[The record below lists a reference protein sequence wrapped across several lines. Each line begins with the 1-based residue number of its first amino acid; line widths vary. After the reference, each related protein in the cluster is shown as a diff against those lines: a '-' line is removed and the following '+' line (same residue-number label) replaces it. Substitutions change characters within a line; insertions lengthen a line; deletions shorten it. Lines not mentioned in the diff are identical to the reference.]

1 MKKFKKNN
9 IYSNTN
15 VCLKYS
21 DFDKLS
27 HNYKD
32 IYEFLNLCI
41 DKSTL
46 NKTNEIEDI
55 IQKDDILLH
64 VIFGGHFDTY
74 SSSSVYTPPEHL
86 PIIKMIKKEKN
97 NNKENIEKKKKVE
110 GGIEKIKKNTF
121 IKKLIEPVEGSKTR
135 LRMKMSQI
143 ETLMKNKRKEKEGK
157 EKKEKTKKMLLE
169 EKKKDKEK
177 SSEKKEKSSS
187 KSGKEGGNNDAE
199 QKDLLR
205 ETDENFERD
214 HPDEHDNKADYTYGE
229 LLERVVEILHSNNPD
244 LMEKKRRNMKP
255 PQLTRVG
262 TKKTLWVN
270 FQEICTMMQRNPEH
284 VFQFFMAELGTEGS
298 IDGNQRLVIR
308 GKYVPRYIESL
319 LRKYIVD
326 YVTCQMCR
334 SPNTELVK
342 DQSTRLQFINCK
354 DCGSSRSV
362 AAIRSGYHAATRA
375 DRRAARNAKA

>member
-1 MKKFKKNN
+1 MGEKE
-9 IYSNTN
+9 
-15 VCLKYS
+15 
-21 DFDKLS
+21 DKVEDEGDLS
-27 HNYKD
+27 AMLD
-32 IYEFLNLCI
+32 L
-41 DKSTL
+41 S
-46 NKTNEIEDI
+46 
-55 IQKDDILLH
+55 
-64 VIFGGHFDTY
+64 
-74 SSSSVYTPPEHL
+74 
-86 PIIKMIKKEKN
+86 
-97 NNKENIEKKKKVE
+97 KKKK
-110 GGIEKIKKNTF
+110 KK
-121 IKKLIEPVEGSKTR
+121 
-135 LRMKMSQI
+135 
-143 ETLMKNKRKEKEGK
+143 
-157 EKKEKTKKMLLE
+157 
-169 EKKKDKEK
+169 KKKDKEK
-177 SSEKKEKSSS
+177 GEKSSS
-187 KSGKEGGNNDAE
+187 KSSSKAANGDDSNDALTA
-199 QKDLLR
+199 QIQLLH
-205 ETDENFERD
+205 ETDAGFEAE
-214 HPDEHDNKADYTYGE
+214 HVDEHDKKADYSYGE

-270 FQEICTMMQRNPEH
+270 YQEICTMMQRNPEH

-342 DQSTRLQFINCK
+342 DQSTRLQFCNCK